1 MASVTRLAGVAKRR
15 FGRPALCSIANPSGW
30 GGSRVKQPPTWP
42 IALLKSSIIL
52 SRQEAKIGK
61 PKAPQAPN
69 PTATAAAQTG
79 SNVATA
85 LAQQQ
90 LNAVDQV
97 GPQGSVKYSQNGT
110 YQFTDPS
117 SGQTY
122 TLPKMTQTTSLS
134 PGQQQLYDTGQ
145 VTQQNLANVG
155 KQQSGRIGELL
166 NTPFSLDND
175 ATESRINELASKRLD
190 PMLDRRRESEA
201 TRLSNQGIKIGSTA
215 YDRAMEGVNQGE
227 NDARNQLLLNGRSQ
241 SVQEALMA
249 RNQPINEIIGLASG
263 TQVQNPQ
270 YTAAPQTGMAGTD
283 IAGINQGAQNT
294 AQQQY
299 AQQMSQ
305 YNSTAGGL
313 FGLGASALMAFSDQ
327 RLKTDI
333 EPTGETVAGVP
344 VKSWTW
350 KGTGE
355 RDTGVIAQDLE
366 KKHPELVDKTHP
378 SGYRRVNYGGLMQL
392 GASARRA
399 A

>member
-1 MASVTRLAGVAKRR
+1 M
-15 FGRPALCSIANPSGW
+15 
-30 GGSRVKQPPTWP
+30 
-42 IALLKSSIIL
+42 
-52 SRQEAKIGK
+52 GK
-61 PKAPQAPN
+61 PSAPAAPN

-79 SNVATA
+79 SNVSTA

-90 LNAVDQV
+90 LNAVDQI

-110 YQFTDPS
+110 YSFTDPS

-122 TLPKMTQTTSLS
+122 TLPKMTQTTALS
-134 PGQQQLYDTGQ
+134 QGQQQLYDTGQ
-145 VTQQNLANVG
+145 ATQQNLANVG
-155 KQQSGRIGELL
+155 KEQSSRIGTLL

-175 ATESRINELASKRLD
+175 ATEGRINELASKRLD
-190 PMLDRRRESEA
+190 PMLDRRREAEI
-201 TRLSNQGIKIGSTA
+201 TRLSNQGVKIGSTA
-215 YDRAMEGVNQGE
+215 YDRAIEGVNQGE

-270 YTAAPQTGMAGTD
+270 YTAAPQTGLAGTD

-299 AQQMSQ
+299 QQQMAQ

-313 FGLGASALMAFSDQ
+313 FGLGASALMAFSDE

-333 EPTGETVAGVP
+333 EPTGEKIAGVP

-355 RDTGVIAQDLE
+355 RDIGVIAQDLE
-366 KKHPELVDKTHP
+366 KKHPALVDNSHS
-378 SGYRRVNYGGLMQL
+378 SGFKRVNYGGLMQL
-392 GASARRA
+392 GANAQRRA